1 MIVAASLFDEMIN
14 SVTRTIKARV
24 DLLDGDSILETF
36 THDGALISYTV
47 ERIGEESKFF
57 GFGVCQKLIL
67 KLRDKERKIN
77 IVKGQKLDVSVGV
90 DTEYLYAFP
99 VFFVDEVKRD
109 ENTNE
114 LEITAYDVIYQANN
128 YTVSDIVIQQSYTLY
143 NFVTAAAALL
153 GMPVRIVGDIEAFNL
168 LYEDGGNF
176 NGNESL
182 RDALNAVAEA
192 TQTVYYQCSNWCL
205 TFKQLDKDGAPLV
218 SIDKSKYFTLSNKT
232 PITLGNIMHVT
243 ELGDNVKTVST
254 YNGVTQF
261 VRENPFYNMRSDI
274 DTLLN
279 DAIATVGGTT
289 ITQFDLKWRGN
300 FLIEPFDKIS
310 IETKDGE
317 FITTYVVNDTIEYRG
332 GLVGKTKWEYTANDG
347 ETPSNP
353 TTLGETL
360 KQTTARVDKQNQ
372 RIDLVA
378 SSVSANNE
386 AISSLQL
393 TTNSINASVTEVEKN
408 MNEKID
414 AVDEEL
420 TTVKNSVDAKMSATE
435 VSLAI
440 KSELANG
447 VSSVT
452 TETGFKFDNEG
463 LSISK
468 SGSEMTTQV
477 TEDGMT
483 VYRDNTAVL
492 AANNQGV
499 YAANLHATTYLIIGN
514 NSRFE
519 DWEKDG
525 QARTACFWIG

>member
-1 MIVAASLFDEMIN
+1 MIVAQSCYDEMIN
-14 SVTRTIKARV
+14 SVARTIKARV
-24 DLLDGDSILETF
+24 ELLEGDSILDTF
-36 THDGALISYTV
+36 TYDGALQSYTV

-57 GFGVCQKLIL
+57 GFGVCQKLIV
-67 KLRDKERKIN
+67 KLRDNERKIN
-77 IVKGQKLDVSVGV
+77 IVKGQKLDIAVGV
-90 DTEYLYAFP
+90 GCEYIYTFP
-99 VFFVDEVKRD
+99 VFFVEEIKRD

-114 LEITAYDVIYQANN
+114 LEITAYDAIYQANN
-128 YTVSDIVIQQSYTLY
+128 YTVSDIPIQQSYTLL
-143 NFVTAAAALL
+143 NLVNAAGSVL

-168 LYEDGGNF
+168 MYEDGGNF
-176 NGNESL
+176 GGEESL
-182 RDALNAVAEA
+182 RSVLNSIAEA

-205 TFKQLDKDGAPLV
+205 TFKRLDRDGEPVLH
-218 SIDKSKYFTLSNKT
+218 IDKSKYFTLTNKT

-254 YNGVTQF
+254 DNGVTQF
-261 VRENPFYNMRSDI
+261 VRDNPFYNMRNDI
-274 DTLLN
+274 DALLN
-279 DAIATVGGTT
+279 DAIEAVGGTT
-289 ITQFDLKWRGN
+289 INQFDLKWRGN
-300 FLIEPFDKIS
+300 FLVEPFDKIS

-317 FITTYVVNDTIEYRG
+317 FITTFVVNDTIDYKG
-332 GLVGKTKWEYTANDG
+332 GLVGKTKWEYVSNDG

-378 SSVSANNE
+378 SDVSANNE

-393 TTNSINASVTEVEKN
+393 TTNSINASVTSVEKN

-420 TTVKNSVDAKMSATE
+420 TNVKNSVDAKMSATD

-440 KSELANG
+440 KSELSNG
-447 VSSVT
+447 VSSVV

-463 LSISK
+463 LSITK
-468 SGSEMTTQV
+468 SGSEMSTQI
-477 TEDGMT
+477 TDDGMK
-483 VYRDNTAVL
+483 VFRSNTAVL
-492 AANNQGV
+492 TANNVGV
-499 YAANLHATTYLIIGN
+499 DAVNLHATTYLIIGN